1 LIIPVEAGKG
11 LHFPEMNRAVSGN
24 DAYADIVGRF
34 GLREK
39 IVHQDLGVL
48 KNRSMGMEFKPAD
61 AAVVQA
67 FASQILELYRQRKSL
82 EDYLDELL
90 KETAPNLRD
99 IAGPALA
106 AKIVSLAGGMEKLAR
121 MPSST
126 IQLLGAEKAL
136 FRHLHGRGK
145 SPKHGIVIIHPLV
158 QKAALKDKGKLSRL
172 VASKMSIAAKMDFYS
187 KKYRGKELKDGMEEK
202 ARKIV
207 SPKG

>member
-1 LIIPVEAGKG
+1 
-11 LHFPEMNRAVSGN
+11 M
-24 DAYADIVGRF
+24 
-34 GLREK
+34 
-39 IVHQDLGVL
+39 
-48 KNRSMGMEFKPAD
+48 
-61 AAVVQA
+61 
-67 FASQILELYRQRKSL
+67 
-82 EDYLDELL
+82 L

-106 AKIVSLAGGMEKLAR
+106 AKIIALAGGMEKLVR

-158 QKAALKDKGKLSRL
+158 QNAMLKDKGKLSRL

-187 KKYRGKELKDGMEEK
+187 KVYRGKDLKNDLEDK
-202 ARKIV
+202 AKKIIQ
-207 SPKG
+207 KK